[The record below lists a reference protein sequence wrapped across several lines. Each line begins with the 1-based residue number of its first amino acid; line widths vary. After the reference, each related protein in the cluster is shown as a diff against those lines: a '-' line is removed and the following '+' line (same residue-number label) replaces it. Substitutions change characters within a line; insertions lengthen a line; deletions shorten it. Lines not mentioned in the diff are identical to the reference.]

1 MRIALSRRGVWGAA
15 VVLLFAALAP
25 AQGAGLTYEIQTW
38 SVDAGTLA
46 VLVEDHRA
54 PIVEVDVQFPVG
66 GWSAWAHDSHAEEAW
81 SIQMWDSQ
89 GALRARADQLA
100 TDIGMYMSSRESVAG
115 ASCRKDDLPEVLK
128 LVREILSNRD
138 FDRAEL
144 GRRKKSRE
152 IDWEASLKNPQ
163 FVMEQTVARLI
174 FAPDDPRR
182 RPYEPPEK
190 LETDVAKLAATRD
203 AIIRLPGRV
212 IGFAGDLTRAEA
224 EQLARDLLPPAAD
237 RAPEGAAPHLPA
249 LQPRS
254 QRGAEKEVA
263 LPRLTQVYLAY
274 ARDSL
279 TLQDPDKPAE
289 MIADHVLGGHFYS
302 RLYEALR
309 HEEGDTYGTGTEDTG
324 GELAPGAYA
333 AWTFTK
339 TQNAAHT
346 DQKLREVVK
355 VLHDSGITEEERAA
369 AAGYLLGRRAFE
381 RQSPGQVLNEFMW
394 EHWRGLPRGFRDQ
407 LAEKAAAT
415 ALQDINAFIRKFYDP
430 AQFTM
435 VKLVPRS

>member
-1 MRIALSRRGVWGAA
+1 MRTTLPRWGAGGAA
-15 VVLLFAALAP
+15 VVLFFAALAP
-25 AQGAGLTYEIQTW
+25 AHGAGQTYEIQTW
-38 SVDAGTLA
+38 NVDAGTLA

-54 PIVEVDVQFPVG
+54 PIVEVDVEFPAG
-66 GWSAWAHDSHAEEAW
+66 DWSPWAHANHAEEAW
-81 SIQMWDSQ
+81 EIQMRDSR

-100 TDIGMYMSSRESVAG
+100 TDISTSLGSRSSVLA
-115 ASCRKDDLPEVLK
+115 ASSRKDDLPEVLK

-144 GRRKKSRE
+144 ARRKKGRQL
-152 IDWEASLKNPQ
+152 DWEASLKNPQ
-163 FVMEQTVARLI
+163 FVMQQTVARLI

-190 LETDVAKLAATRD
+190 LETDVAKLVAVRD
-203 AIIRLPGRV
+203 AIVRLPGRV

-224 EQLARDLLPPAAD
+224 ERLARDLLPPAAD
-237 RAPEGAAPHLPA
+237 RPPEGAAPHLPA
-249 LQPRS
+249 LLPRS
-254 QRGAEKEVA
+254 QRGAEKDVQ
-263 LPRLTQVYLAY
+263 LPRLTQVYFAY

-339 TQNAAHT
+339 TANAART
-346 DQKLREVVK
+346 DQKLRDVVQT
-355 VLHDSGITEEERAA
+355 LFERGITEDERAA
-369 AAGYLLGRRAFE
+369 AAGFLLGRRAFE
-381 RQSPGQVLNEFMW
+381 RQSPGQALDEYLW

-407 LAEKAAAT
+407 LAEKAAAEP
-415 ALQDINAFIRKFYDP
+415 LQEINAFIRKFYDP

-435 VKLVPRS
+435 VKLVPRP